1 MHVSVTVKGRLRTIT
16 PAQLFHMRLKPHHQ
30 NADKKLAHSSTQNTI
45 EGETIW
51 YLWDLCRGDPVFYI
65 RGNERSVDEWRCHRF
80 ISPQKINYFGN
91 SYLVQSGQS
100 YLTIFYCNC
109 FAWNVGW
116 HRIVSKQP
124 RRLNYVCSV
133 IKSVSCSEGYFSSR
147 QTRSS
152 RELIRRVISHAWTTS
167 GRSRQFLPFHF
178 LHCLSFCLLPSLRNL
193 FRKFASGFVLPNLK
207 TNKLFVFI
215 LDF

>member
-1 MHVSVTVKGRLRTIT
+1 MSKVLWEWIPNVGSIAR
-16 PAQLFHMRLKPHHQ
+16 
-30 NADKKLAHSSTQNTI
+30 
-45 EGETIW
+45 EGENIW
-51 YLWDLCRGDPVFYI
+51 CLWDLCRGDPVFYI
-65 RGNERSVDEWRCHRF
+65 RGNPQCNERSGDEWRCQWF
-80 ISPQKINYFGN
+80 TSPKKIYYFRN

-109 FAWNVGW
+109 FAWNDGR

-133 IKSVSCSEGYFSSR
+133 IKSVSCSEGYFSWR

-152 RELIRRVISHAWTTS
+152 RELIRRVISPAWTTS
-167 GRSRQFLPFHF
+167 GRSRKFLPFHF

-193 FRKFASGFVLPNLK
+193 FRKFASGFVLSNLK
-207 TNKLFVFI
+207 TNFLCLFSIFNRLCVSVRSHYGFN
-215 LDF
+215 